1 MELGTRSSYMKWT
14 GKCDISENYYLS

>member
-1 MELGTRSSYMKWT
+1 MELGASSSYMKWT